1 MSAQPNSCKQP
12 MSNLPPG
19 VTPSDIDDHYG
30 PVIPDHRHEW
40 YQSND
45 GTFFLEDGRA
55 IFPYHCEWVETV
67 SVAMGEHGIEDHAV
81 GAECEQAT
89 TVSLVARDATDSE
102 LEAIEAA
109 FRNGEI
115 DVEQID
121 PPAPDD
127 EDGTL
132 VVTTDNCR
140 VRYA

>member
-1 MSAQPNSCKQP
+1 

-19 VTPSDIDDHYG
+19 VTASDIDDHYG

-40 YQSND
+40 RPSDD

-55 IFPYHCEWVETV
+55 IFPYHCEWAETV

-89 TVSLVARDATDSE
+89 TASLVARDATDSE
-102 LEAIEAA
+102 IEAIESA
-109 FRNGEI
+109 FRDGEI

-127 EDGTL
+127 GDGTL
-132 VVTTDNCR
+132 VVTTDNCK